1 LLFGVDDNRDICRSI
16 CSTSAFAAWIIDR
29 PSVIQPRATPTAHH
43 RGRLLRSIRN
53 LRGYT
58 DSDAEATL
66 TVFLRAIRE
75 TAAGDSPDQVA
86 AWAAEHGD
94 LAAWAAARAAAHT
107 QVAIIDG
114 RVVGFTDLDDDGYV
128 DMLSWI
134 PTLDDRGRDLDAGCN
149 HRPRPTAPDGCF
161 DNLRQF
167 DSQAALRAAWLRS
180 YRGAALPQPTLR
192 RVRLTP
198 HPSTTEPDPTLAIA
212 GRPRGAPEEGRPAA
226 RRSRWLVG
234 PGRRNDLSPVGIRS
248 AAPGLVV

>member
-1 LLFGVDDNRDICRSI
+1 V
-16 CSTSAFAAWIIDR
+16 
-29 PSVIQPRATPTAHH
+29 V
-43 RGRLLRSIRN
+43 LRE
-53 LRGYT
+53 YT

-180 YRGAALPQPTLR
+180 YRGAALHSSRDVELTNVAMRCELGAAHTFEGCVSRHTLHAGAR
-192 RVRLTP
+192 SDLRDCR
-198 HPSTTEPDPTLAIA
+198 PSK
-212 GRPRGAPEEGRPAA
+212 GAPEEGRLME
-226 RRSRWLVG
+226 W
-234 PGRRNDLSPVGIRS
+234 
-248 AAPGLVV
+248 